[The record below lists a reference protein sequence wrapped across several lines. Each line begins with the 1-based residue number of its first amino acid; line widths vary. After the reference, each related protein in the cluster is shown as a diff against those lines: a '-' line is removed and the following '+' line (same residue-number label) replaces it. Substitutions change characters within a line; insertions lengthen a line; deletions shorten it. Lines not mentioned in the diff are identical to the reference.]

1 MNSGAMAPVLC
12 SVTTSTPVPACHSV
26 QNCSVISGTTT
37 SSGGR
42 KAKYASTAPE
52 TQSHALRRRMKSEI
66 DLKLCSGKSSSMSG
80 AFSLLSSCEGAGVEV
95 LALKHEGKR
104 TCAKA
109 QQAAVACANVLSR
122 SWWAGHGPLG
132 FPSFRTS
139 GRGKEESLASCV
151 RQSPPRRRGAT
162 DSSSSGALTRRGN
175 GVDTARNRARLRP
188 EFHSRMNVAGTRPA
202 ELVRLPASP

>member
-12 SVTTSTPVPACHSV
+12 SVITSTPVPACHSV

-52 TQSHALRRRMKSEI
+52 RQSHALRRRMKSEI

-151 RQSPPRRRGAT
+151 RQSRSATRGAT
-162 DSSSSGALTRRGN
+162 DCSSSGGCHTGRAGI
-175 GVDTARNRARLRP
+175 ARLRP
-188 EFHSRMNVAGTRPA
+188 EIHTRMNVAGARPA
-202 ELVRLPASP
+202 EPVRLPASP